1 MDLACVQ
8 AHIQQ
13 SLPGLIAI
21 YLFGSQATGEAIA
34 TSDVDL
40 AILVQGKIEPLRL
53 WELAGE
59 LADLVHRPVDLVDLR
74 AASTV
79 MQHQI
84 VSNGHRLWAC
94 PGIDAGTYELFIF
107 SEKMKLD
114 EARAGL
120 LDDISKDGRIY
131 GR

>member
-59 LADLVHRPVDLVDLR
+59 LADIVHRPVDLVDLR

-84 VSNGHRLWAC
+84 VSNGHRPWAC

>member
-1 MDLACVQ
+1 MDLACAQ
-8 AHIQQ
+8 AHIQR

-21 YLFGSQATGEAIA
+21 YLFGSQATGDAIA

-40 AILVQGKIEPLRL
+40 AVLVRGKIEPLRL

-59 LADLVHRPVDLVDLR
+59 LADIVHRPVDLVDLR

-84 VSNGHRLWAC
+84 VSKGRRLWTCA
-94 PGIDAGTYELFIF
+94 GIDAGIYELFIF

-131 GR
+131 G